1 MLLLVKVVTLSVAVL
16 GAVYTSVE
24 SEVFSH
30 SSEHEKHKLSPTL
43 FDIALGQPRGT
54 MKKILRAL
62 SVTLATLSFGVAAQA
77 QTIASCASVESL
89 PSKNFIY
96 KNAAPLRS
104 GGVGTTL
111 IGFRRQPTLIMNK
124 FYTRSG
130 TKVYDSQ
137 DNLLVTCRWADAH
150 GHSGGRFRCTN
161 STSLMRRKAVKN
173 TGSPT
178 VYFVTNP
185 RTKSC
190 ARVPDAGR
198 CYGSVKGL
206 CTSLID

>member
-1 MLLLVKVVTLSVAVL
+1 
-16 GAVYTSVE
+16 
-24 SEVFSH
+24 
-30 SSEHEKHKLSPTL
+30 
-43 FDIALGQPRGT
+43 

-77 QTIASCASVESL
+77 QSIASCTTVESL

-96 KNAAPLRS
+96 KNSAPLRS
-104 GGVGTTL
+104 GGPGTPL

-124 FYTRSG
+124 SYTRSG

-137 DNLLVTCRWADAH
+137 DNLLVTCPWAEAH

-161 STSLMRRKAVKN
+161 STAIMRRKAMKN

-198 CYGSVKGL
+198 CYGSVKGE
-206 CTSLID
+206 CSQLIK

>member
-1 MLLLVKVVTLSVAVL
+1 
-16 GAVYTSVE
+16 
-24 SEVFSH
+24 
-30 SSEHEKHKLSPTL
+30 
-43 FDIALGQPRGT
+43 
-54 MKKILRAL
+54 MKKILVAL
-62 SVTLATLSFGVAAQA
+62 SATLAALSFGIAAQA
-77 QTIASCASVESL
+77 QTIASCTTVESL

-124 FYTRSG
+124 IYTRSG